1 MQHLIVGGTDG
12 RVKALE
18 RGGETEEDGVKTD
31 ALAPLGR
38 ADGYILGSPPGFA
51 GWVWVCQRGEQQSSA
66 PCGPAAR
73 AKRSKGRAGHPT
85 ASGALVVPGVAAKAS
100 AKTRASAPLEF
111 RAHRLAVVEHLQQAA
126 SSDTAAQPLS
136 MEFNTSFFGLPR
148 APAVPSTPDC
158 SPQFFHGPWLV
169 AWSENSRA
177 HAAPPA
183 LVSSR
188 PDWARVPGVA
198 NRTQSR
204 SRLGK
209 TCSCHS
215 ARLEDPVKKPEPAI
229 RKARSSRRSK
239 PWLMVCGETWRNP
252 VGLRPLAK
260 PSAVAVAVGPR
271 RQARL
276 NWRCWLCRCRGPGWG
291 ESRTARSQAR
301 LVWLKW
307 PRDPTARRISPHS
320 TQCCR
325 LLLEEPLMPRAPY
338 AAFKLVVPNPQ
349 PFGLSGDRRRSE
361 RSTYRAAPLPG
372 WLGLGAVHDRDGMM
386 RSCDD
391 KLTWR
396 RVGLRGSAPSCS
408 SRAAEQRA
416 AAHGKTP
423 GRDAHALAACM
434 KPRPAR
440 RCPRRITP
448 RDAQMQTRGPSGEHF
463 AGFEARRSSI
473 PDLCS
478 EMDNRRWQRG
488 RQLSLR
494 LTQTRRAFTDS
505 HHGRAE
511 GVSLVWT
518 ECDSSKEGGESIM
531 KRTTES
537 LRVENLPVREGRHRG
552 VGKCQPHIF
561 FHHHPNSAQ
570 SEGHMT
576 SASTNLSCAAGSKL
590 ATPWSR
596 PLSSI
601 IGDLA
606 ADGVSSSTSSA
617 RWRDRGRFRAV

>member
-1 MQHLIVGGTDG
+1 
-12 RVKALE
+12 
-18 RGGETEEDGVKTD
+18 
-31 ALAPLGR
+31 
-38 ADGYILGSPPGFA
+38 
-51 GWVWVCQRGEQQSSA
+51 
-66 PCGPAAR
+66 
-73 AKRSKGRAGHPT
+73 
-85 ASGALVVPGVAAKAS
+85 
-100 AKTRASAPLEF
+100 
-111 RAHRLAVVEHLQQAA
+111 
-126 SSDTAAQPLS
+126 
-136 MEFNTSFFGLPR
+136 
-148 APAVPSTPDC
+148 
-158 SPQFFHGPWLV
+158 
-169 AWSENSRA
+169 
-177 HAAPPA
+177 
-183 LVSSR
+183 
-188 PDWARVPGVA
+188 
-198 NRTQSR
+198 
-204 SRLGK
+204 
-209 TCSCHS
+209 
-215 ARLEDPVKKPEPAI
+215 
-229 RKARSSRRSK
+229 
-239 PWLMVCGETWRNP
+239 
-252 VGLRPLAK
+252 
-260 PSAVAVAVGPR
+260 
-271 RQARL
+271 
-276 NWRCWLCRCRGPGWG
+276 
-291 ESRTARSQAR
+291 
-301 LVWLKW
+301 
-307 PRDPTARRISPHS
+307 
-320 TQCCR
+320 
-325 LLLEEPLMPRAPY
+325 
-338 AAFKLVVPNPQ
+338 
-349 PFGLSGDRRRSE
+349 
-361 RSTYRAAPLPG
+361 
-372 WLGLGAVHDRDGMM
+372 
-386 RSCDD
+386 
-391 KLTWR
+391 
-396 RVGLRGSAPSCS
+396 
-408 SRAAEQRA
+408 
-416 AAHGKTP
+416 
-423 GRDAHALAACM
+423 M